1 MSLKKVVVIK
11 HEKGLHARVVAMVV
25 HKASEIQKKY
35 NVELFIIYKNR
46 SKIPAT
52 SVMPLVLLKVK
63 KDEEVIV
70 EATGQNVEEALNEI
84 CEFLQSDFDMSSK
97 NDINQIDNIINTNT
111 ITWEQ
116 VFDSMANG
124 IMVSDENDVIT
135 VFNLAAEN
143 ILGINAERVIGK
155 KVNDVIPN
163 SRLHIV
169 KRTMK
174 SELMCKQLIGQSL
187 ILTNRTPILID
198 GQAKGA
204 VATFEDISKFEKMT
218 GELKEVK
225 ELKERLQLILESV
238 QDGIC
243 VLNKEGLIIYVNPA
257 YLKIIGEKIEN
268 LINKNINNISPTGAR
283 KKVLDTGKGITG
295 AISRKKNGVTIV
307 SNISPIIV
315 DGEISGVVSVTQNIT
330 EVQKLYEKL
339 NKISAKAE
347 YLEEELLRTKKPNT
361 AFQKFKGKSG
371 KVLDALAIAAKAAKS
386 DATVLI
392 RGESGTGKEVIA
404 EGIHFASERTN
415 GSFIRINC
423 AAIPANL
430 LESELFGHEKGA
442 FTGAIK
448 KKLGKFELAQDGT
461 IFLDEIGEMD
471 KSVQAKILRVIQMKE
486 LQRVGGEETIKVNVR
501 IIAATHRDL
510 EQMVKTGDFREDL
523 YYRLNVIPII
533 IPPLRERKEDI
544 PLLVEHFIEMLKNK
558 KNIRGI
564 SKESMEVLVNYKWPG
579 NVRELENLLE
589 RIVTLTDNEY
599 IGLEDLPLYIKEDNP
614 AKEDNTEMEQI
625 KITRSDDMVKQI
637 IESEEIL
644 PLAEYE
650 KIIIEKALRKYG
662 SFNAAGK
669 ALGITHKTVAAK
681 AKLHGIEKVVLWVK

>member
-1 MSLKKVVVIK
+1 MFLRKAVVIK

-35 NVELFIIYKNR
+35 DVVLFIIYKDR

-70 EATGQNVEEALNEI
+70 EAAGQNIEGALNEM
-84 CEFLQSDFDMSSK
+84 CEFLQSDFDMSNKS
-97 NDINQIDNIINTNT
+97 DINQIDNIINTNT

-116 VFDSMANG
+116 VFDSIANG
-124 IMVSDENDVIT
+124 IIVSDENDVIT
-135 VFNLAAEN
+135 MFNPAAEN
-143 ILGINAERVIGK
+143 ILGISALEVIGK

-169 KRTMK
+169 NRTK
-174 SELMCKQLIGQSL
+174 KPELMCKQLIGGSL
-187 ILTNRTPILID
+187 ILTSRTPIMID
-198 GQAKGA
+198 TQSKGT
-204 VATFEDISKFEKMT
+204 VATFEDISKFEKIT
-218 GELKEVK
+218 WELKDVK

-238 QDGIC
+238 QNGIC
-243 VLNKEGLIIYVNPA
+243 VLNKEGLITYVNPA
-257 YLKIIGEKIEN
+257 YLKIINEEAEN
-268 LINKNINNISPTGAR
+268 LINKNIKDIAPTGAR
-283 KKVLDTGKGITG
+283 KKVLDTGKSITG
-295 AISRKKNGVTIV
+295 AISYKKSEVTIV
-307 SNISPIIV
+307 SNVSPIIV
-315 DGEISGVVSVTQNIT
+315 DGEISGVVSVTKNIT
-330 EVQKLYEKL
+330 EVQNLYEKL

-347 YLEEELLRTKKPNT
+347 YLEEELLRTKKPNE
-361 AFQKFKGKSG
+361 AFGKFKGRSG
-371 KVLDALAIAAKAAKS
+371 QVLDILAVAAKAAQS
-386 DATVLI
+386 NSTVLI

-404 EGIHFASERTN
+404 EGIHFASERST
-415 GSFIRINC
+415 GPFIRINC

-448 KKLGKFELAQDGT
+448 RKLGKFELAQKGT

-471 KSVQAKILRVIQMKE
+471 KSVQAKILRVIQMRE
-486 LQRVGGEETIKVNVR
+486 FQRVGGEETIKVDVR

-510 EQMVKTGDFREDL
+510 EQMVKNGEFREDL

-544 PLLVEHFIEMLKNK
+544 PLLVEHFVDKLKNG
-558 KNIRGI
+558 KNIKGI
-564 SKESMEVLVNYKWPG
+564 SKEAMEILVNCKWSG

-589 RIVTLTDNEY
+589 RIVALTDNEY
-599 IGLEDLPLYIKEDNP
+599 IGVDDLPLYIKEENEFQ
-614 AKEDNTEMEQI
+614 KKKFEI
-625 KITRSDDMVKQI
+625 KQI
-637 IESEEIL
+637 EPIKASTILNEITENEEIL

-650 KIIIEKALRKYG
+650 KLIIEKALRKYG

-681 AKLHGIEKVVLWVK
+681 AKLYGIEKVVVWVK

>member
-1 MSLKKVVVIK
+1 MVSRKIVIIK

-46 SKIPAT
+46 GKIPAT
-52 SVMPLVLLKVK
+52 SVMPLVFLKVK
-63 KDEEVIV
+63 KDEEVTV
-70 EATGQNVEEALNEI
+70 EAAGENVEEALNEI

-97 NDINQIDNIINTNT
+97 SDINQIDNIINTNT

-124 IMVSDENDVIT
+124 IMVSDENDIVT
-135 VFNLAAEN
+135 VFNFAAEN
-143 ILGINAERVIGK
+143 ILGINAQEVIGK

-169 KRTMK
+169 KKTKK

-198 GQAKGA
+198 GQSKGA
-204 VATFEDISKFEKMT
+204 VATFEDISKFEKIT

-225 ELKERLQLILESV
+225 ELKERLQLILEAV

-243 VLNKEGLIIYVNPA
+243 VLNKAGFITYVNPA
-257 YLKIIGEKIEN
+257 YLKIIGEKKEN
-268 LINKNINNISPTGAR
+268 LINKNIDNISPTGAR
-283 KKVLDTGKGITG
+283 KKVLDTGKSITG
-295 AISRKKNGVTIV
+295 AISLKKNGVTIV
-307 SNISPIIV
+307 SNVSPIIV
-315 DGEISGVVSVTQNIT
+315 DGEINGVVSVTKNIT

-347 YLEEELLRTKKPNT
+347 YLEGELLRTKKPDT
-361 AFQKFKGKSG
+361 AFEKFKGKSG
-371 KVLDALAIAAKAAKS
+371 KVLDALAVAAKAAKS
-386 DATVLI
+386 DSTVLI

-404 EGIHFASERTN
+404 EGIHFASERRK

-423 AAIPANL
+423 AAIPSNL

-448 KKLGKFELAQDGT
+448 RKLGKFELAQEGT

-501 IIAATHRDL
+501 IIAATHRNL

-523 YYRLNVIPII
+523 YYRLNVIPVI

-544 PLLVEHFIEMLKNK
+544 PLLVEHFIEKLKNK
-558 KNIRGI
+558 KNVRGI
-564 SKESMEVLVNYKWPG
+564 NKEAMEVLVNYKWPG

-589 RIVTLTDNEY
+589 RIIALTDNEY
-599 IGLEDLPLYIKEDNP
+599 IGLEDLPLYIKEENLV
-614 AKEDNTEMEQI
+614 KVENCEIEQI
-625 KITRSDDMVKQI
+625 KSIKSNDIAKQI
-637 IESEEIL
+637 IENEEIF

-650 KIIIEKALRKYG
+650 KLIIEKALRKYG

-681 AKLHGIEKVVLWVK
+681 AKLYGIEKVVLWVK